1 MKRARTN
8 RIRDDDMRDYYD
20 FSGGIRGKYAKR
32 YSQGTNVVVLDPDVA
47 QVFRDTESVNK
58 TLRAVAHIIEMQS
71 QKTRALSLTS
81 RSSRLRPL
89 GRTGGLGRTRAGGRA
104 R

>member
-1 MKRARTN
+1 MKKARVNKT
-8 RIRDDDMRDYYD
+8 RDDDMRDYYD

-47 QVFRDTESVNK
+47 EVFRDTESVNQ

-71 QKTRALSLTS
+71 QRTRPLGLPS

-89 GRTGGLGRTRAGGRA
+89 GRTGELGRTRAGGRG

>member
-1 MKRARTN
+1 MKKARSRAKG
-8 RIRDDDMRDYYD
+8 DDMRDYYD

-32 YSQGTNVVVLDPDVA
+32 YSQGTNIVVLDPDVA
-47 QVFRDTESVNK
+47 EVFRDTESVNK
-58 TLRAVAHIIEMQS
+58 TLRAVAHIIKMQS

-81 RSSRLRPL
+81 RSDRLRPL
-89 GRTGGLGRTRAGGRA
+89 NRTGGLGRTRAGGRG